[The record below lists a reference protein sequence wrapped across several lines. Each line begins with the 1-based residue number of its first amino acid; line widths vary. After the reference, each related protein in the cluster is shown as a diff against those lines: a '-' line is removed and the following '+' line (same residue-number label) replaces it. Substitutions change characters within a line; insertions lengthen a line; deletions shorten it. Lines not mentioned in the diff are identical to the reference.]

1 MVSFIPCQST
11 GGDILG
17 ERHYLLQQPS
27 LAHGIQWLG
36 RAGEATVRKLSF
48 SSQLLTLRQ
57 FVTVCFRKLP
67 SLRWFTF
74 FSHGDVPRQFC
85 YIPAGYYE
93 VLVEGVAS
101 LKLEG
106 KGQKIWAC
114 LMPTIHWGVTFFD
127 SYLHIFLMG
136 TVWKSKFMESKM
148 VVQCCAR
155 VCSHHLDYIC
165 MIYIYIY
172 ILYSWLTIIY
182 MCVCHVHYMSVF
194 VRVFLHPIYPPV
206 LLYGSLVQPRQV
218 WAALVVRAALV
229 RVAQSLQGPRNGGSI
244 WGWYGDDT
252 WLEYQS

>member
-11 GGDILG
+11 DGDILG

-67 SLRWFTF
+67 SFRWFTF

-106 KGQKIWAC
+106 KGQQIWAC
-114 LMPTIHWGVTFFD
+114 LMPTIHWGVTFLTHTFTHFWWGRYGKAN
-127 SYLHIFLMG
+127 S
-136 TVWKSKFMESKM
+136 WKAKWLCN
-148 VVQCCAR
+148 VVQG
-155 VCSHHLDYIC
+155 
-165 MIYIYIY
+165 
-172 ILYSWLTIIY
+172 
-182 MCVCHVHYMSVF
+182 F
-194 VRVFLHPIYPPV
+194 VRI
-206 LLYGSLVQPRQV
+206 
-218 WAALVVRAALV
+218 
-229 RVAQSLQGPRNGGSI
+229 I
-244 WGWYGDDT
+244 
-252 WLEYQS
+252 

>member
-67 SLRWFTF
+67 SFRWFTF

-106 KGQKIWAC
+106 KGQQIWAC

-127 SYLHIFLMG
+127 SYLHTFLMG

-172 ILYSWLTIIY
+172 IIFLVNYYIY
-182 MCVCHVHYMSVF
+182 ICVCVMC
-194 VRVFLHPIYPPV
+194 I
-206 LLYGSLVQPRQV
+206 
-218 WAALVVRAALV
+218 
-229 RVAQSLQGPRNGGSI
+229 
-244 WGWYGDDT
+244 T
-252 WLEYQS
+252 W